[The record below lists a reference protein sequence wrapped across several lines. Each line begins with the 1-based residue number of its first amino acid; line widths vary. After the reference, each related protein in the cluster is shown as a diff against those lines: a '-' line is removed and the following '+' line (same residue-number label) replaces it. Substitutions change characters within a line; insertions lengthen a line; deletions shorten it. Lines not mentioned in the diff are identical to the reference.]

1 MLVLHISPF
10 LNRGNISA
18 TLRQLG
24 KSPCKRARLNK
35 SLSTGA
41 IIGLLNFINFVL
53 MSLCLVDFLLFNI
66 DMREDTSSSFIGVR
80 KNELCNLLDDS
91 LVLIDLGCFSDFARL
106 IPTLAKYSLKLFAI
120 SILSV
125 DIANNFNEYFLNI
138 ANNFKEL
145 KQEAAN

>member
-1 MLVLHISPF
+1 
-10 LNRGNISA
+10 
-18 TLRQLG
+18 
-24 KSPCKRARLNK
+24 
-35 SLSTGA
+35 
-41 IIGLLNFINFVL
+41 

-66 DMREDTSSSFIGVR
+66 DMREDTSSSFVGVR

-125 DIANNFNEYFLNI
+125 IVLPSSVINLVGEKIVF
-138 ANNFKEL
+138 
-145 KQEAAN
+145 

>member
-1 MLVLHISPF
+1 
-10 LNRGNISA
+10 
-18 TLRQLG
+18 
-24 KSPCKRARLNK
+24 
-35 SLSTGA
+35 
-41 IIGLLNFINFVL
+41 
-53 MSLCLVDFLLFNI
+53 
-66 DMREDTSSSFIGVR
+66 MREDTSSSFIGVR